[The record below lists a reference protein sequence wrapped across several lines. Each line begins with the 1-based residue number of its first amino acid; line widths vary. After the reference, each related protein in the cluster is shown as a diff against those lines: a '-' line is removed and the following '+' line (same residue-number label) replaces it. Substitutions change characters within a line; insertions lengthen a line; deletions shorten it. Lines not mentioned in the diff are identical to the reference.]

1 MARVILVHEPGGPN
15 AMMPTDVQIG
25 KPGPGEVRLRQTA
38 IGVNFIDTYHRSG
51 LYPVPGLP
59 FTPGMEAVG
68 EIEMVGEGVKGFE
81 EGDRVCYGNGPIG
94 AYASERIMPV
104 NTLVKVPG
112 ALKDEQVAGMMLR
125 GLTVWYLLRSL
136 YQLKE
141 GETVLFHAA
150 AGGVGLIFC
159 QWARAIGA
167 TVIGTVGSEEKA
179 ELAKA
184 NGCTH
189 TIQYRQEDFVGKV
202 KEITDGKGV
211 SVVYDGV
218 GKDTFMGSLDCL
230 RKRGLMVSFGN
241 ASGPP
246 PAIEVGMLGPKG
258 SLFVTRPTLFDYTGR
273 RPELELATKDLF
285 EMVSSGAVEI
295 DVGQSYALEQVAHA
309 HNDLETR
316 QTSGSTVLLV

>member
-1 MARVILVHEPGGPN
+1 MARAIVISETGGPDVMLG
-15 AMMPTDVQIG
+15 ADVQIG
-25 KPGPGEVRLRQTA
+25 KPGPGEVRLRQSA

-68 EIEMVGEGVKGFE
+68 EIDEVGEGVSGFN

-94 AYASERIMPV
+94 SYASERVMPV
-104 NTLVKVPG
+104 NTLVKVPDN
-112 ALKDEQVAGMMLR
+112 LEDEQVAGMMLR

-136 YQLKE
+136 HELKA
-141 GETVLFHAA
+141 GDTVLFHAA

-159 QWARAIGA
+159 QWARHIGA
-167 TVIGTVGSEEKA
+167 TVIGTVGSDEKA

-184 NGCTH
+184 NGCAH
-189 TIQYRQEDFVGKV
+189 TILYKQDDFVGKV
-202 KEITDGKGV
+202 KELTDGKGV

-230 RKRGLMVSFGN
+230 QKRGLMVSFGN

-246 PAIEVGMLGPKG
+246 PKIDVGMLGPKG
-258 SLFVTRPTLFDYTGR
+258 SLFVTRPTLFDYTGT
-273 RPELELATKDLF
+273 RPELEKATTELF
-285 EMVSSGAVEI
+285 DVVGSGAVKIE
-295 DVGQSYALEQVAHA
+295 VGQTYGLEQASHA
-309 HNDLETR
+309 HDDLESR
-316 QTSGSTVLLV
+316 KTSGSTVLLV

>member
-1 MARVILVHEPGGPN
+1 MARAIVISETGGPEVMV
-15 AMMPTDVQIG
+15 AKDVNIG
-25 KPGPGEVRLRQTA
+25 KPGPGEVHLRQTA

-68 EIEMVGEGVKGFE
+68 EIESVGEGVTDLKQ
-81 EGDRVCYGNGPIG
+81 GDRVCYGNGPIG
-94 AYASERIMPV
+94 SYTSERIMPAA
-104 NTLVKVPG
+104 TLIKVP
-112 ALKDEQVAGMMLR
+112 AKITDEQIAGMMLR
-125 GLTVWYLLRSL
+125 GLTAWYLLRSL
-136 YQLKE
+136 HDLKA

-159 QWARAIGA
+159 QWAKAIGA

-179 ELAKA
+179 ALAKA

-189 TIQYRQEDFVGKV
+189 TILYKSEDFVAKV
-202 KEITDGKGV
+202 NELTDGKKV

-230 RKRGLMVSFGN
+230 KKRGLMVSFGN

-246 PAIEVGMLGPKG
+246 PALEIGSLGPKG
-258 SLFVTRPTLFDYTGR
+258 SLFVTRPTLFDYTGTR
-273 RPELELATKDLF
+273 DQLVQGCKDLF
-285 EMVSSGAVEI
+285 HVVGSGDVKIE
-295 DVGQSYALEQVAHA
+295 VGQSYALDQAAHA

-316 QTSGSTVLLV
+316 KTTGSTILLT

>member
-1 MARVILVHEPGGPN
+1 MARAIVISETGGPEV
-15 AMMPTDVQIG
+15 MLGTDIQIG
-25 KPGPGEVRLRQTA
+25 KPGPGEVRLRQSA

-68 EIEMVGEGVKGFE
+68 EIDEVGEGVTGFE

-94 AYASERIMPV
+94 SYASERVMPV

-112 ALKDEQVAGMMLR
+112 NLKDEQVAGMMLR

-136 YQLKE
+136 YELKA

-159 QWARAIGA
+159 QWARHIGA
-167 TVIGTVGSEEKA
+167 TVIGTVGSDEKA

-184 NGCTH
+184 NGCDH
-189 TIQYRQEDFVGKV
+189 TILYKQDDFVGKV
-202 KEITDGKGV
+202 KELTDGKGV

-246 PAIEVGMLGPKG
+246 PKIEVGMLGPKG
-258 SLFVTRPTLFDYTGR
+258 SLFVTRPTLFDYTGT
-273 RPELELATKDLF
+273 RPELEQATKELF
-285 EMVSSGAVEI
+285 EVVGSGAVKIE
-295 DVGQSYALEQVAHA
+295 VGQTYGLEQASHA
-309 HNDLETR
+309 HDDLENR
-316 QTSGSTVLLV
+316 KTSGSTVLLV

>member
-1 MARVILVHEPGGPN
+1 MARAIVVRETGGPDV
-15 AMMPTDVQIG
+15 MVGTDVQVG
-25 KPGPGEVRLRQTA
+25 TPGAGEVRLRQTA

-51 LYPVPGLP
+51 LYPVPSLP

-68 EIEMVGEGVKGFE
+68 EIEEVGEGVTELK
-81 EGDRVCYGNGPIG
+81 EGDRVCYGNGPMG
-94 AYASERIMPV
+94 SYASDRVMP
-104 NTLVKVPG
+104 TASLIKVPG
-112 ALKDEQVAGMMLR
+112 ALRDEHVAGMMLR

-136 YQLKE
+136 HDLKA

-159 QWARAIGA
+159 QWAKHIGA

-184 NGCTH
+184 SGCDH
-189 TIQYRQEDFVGKV
+189 TILYKSEDFVAKV
-202 KEITDGKGV
+202 NNITDGKKV

-230 RKRGLMVSFGN
+230 QKRGLMVSFGN

-246 PAIEVGMLGPKG
+246 PALEIGSLGPKG
-258 SLFVTRPTLFDYTGR
+258 SLFVTRPTLFDYTGTR
-273 RPELELATKDLF
+273 EQLEQGCKDLF
-285 EMVSSGAVEI
+285 EVVGSGAVKI
-295 DVGQSYALEQVAHA
+295 DVGQSYGLEQAAPA

-316 QTSGSTVLLV
+316 KTTGSTILLP

>member
-258 SLFVTRPTLFDYTGR
+258 SLFVTRPTLFDYTGT

-285 EMVSSGAVEI
+285 EMVGSGAVEI

-309 HNDLETR
+309 HNDLVTR